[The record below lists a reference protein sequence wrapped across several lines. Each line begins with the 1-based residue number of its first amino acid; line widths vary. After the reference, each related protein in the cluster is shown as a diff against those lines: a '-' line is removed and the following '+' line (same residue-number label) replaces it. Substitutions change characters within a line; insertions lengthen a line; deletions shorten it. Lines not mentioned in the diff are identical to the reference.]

1 MHPRTSA
8 TGNYLE
14 SLAGAIP
21 SIANRPGIDRP
32 LYLQGVNLPSI
43 DRRPEY
49 LQLHPVAGAPGIPAA
64 IARVVI
70 ARARVSVTRQK

>member
-21 SIANRPGIDRP
+21 SMQTDRVKPGIDRP
-32 LYLQGVNLPSI
+32 LYRQGANP
-43 DRRPEY
+43 
-49 LQLHPVAGAPGIPAA
+49 PGLIT
-64 IARVVI
+64 ARFTC
-70 ARARVSVTRQK
+70 SYTR